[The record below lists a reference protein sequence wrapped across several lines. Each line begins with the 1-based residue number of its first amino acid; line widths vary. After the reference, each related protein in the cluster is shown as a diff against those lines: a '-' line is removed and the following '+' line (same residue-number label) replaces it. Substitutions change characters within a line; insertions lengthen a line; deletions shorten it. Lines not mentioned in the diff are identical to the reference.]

1 MDTIIK
7 NIRGVARKIVI
18 GNLVIF
24 GVTAC
29 STSPAP
35 WTQEDESPWGV
46 KHSSESENVPSDEAV
61 YDTSLNDPVLLADPE
76 PEPIIMQEPEP
87 APAPVMIAPVVVED
101 LTPEQEI
108 LAMPSSNYAVQVYAS
123 KTTASVEK
131 FKSRNELND
140 LMMVKTDRSGSI
152 VYVLVDIYPDRAT
165 ANAAA
170 ADFEVK
176 TGSKPWVRSLAG
188 LQKIVAL

>member
-18 GNLVIF
+18 GNLVIL

-35 WTQEDESPWGV
+35 WTQENESPWGE
-46 KHSSESENVPSDEAV
+46 KHSAESENVPADEAV

-76 PEPIIMQEPEP
+76 PEPIIMQEPEA

-108 LAMPSSNYAVQVYAS
+108 LAMPSSNYAIQVYAS
-123 KTTASVEK
+123 KNTASAEK
-131 FKSRNELND
+131 FKSRNDLND

-152 VYVLVDIYPDRAT
+152 VYVLVEIHPDRAT

-170 ADFEVK
+170 VDLEAK
-176 TGSKPWVRSLAG
+176 TGAKPWVRSLAG
-188 LQKIVAL
+188 LQKIVAQ